1 MLVGLSLTGG
11 GARGAYQ
18 AGVARGIA
26 EVLKAKNIH
35 NPFTYYSGM
44 SAGSI
49 NASFLAAHEGSF
61 VESSETLCKLWKGIE
76 ADNVYRTDSLSL
88 GKIGL
93 QWMRDLSLG
102 SAFRER
108 LAHQL
113 LDASPLS
120 DLLGKHIP
128 FEKINGNLESG
139 KLLGVACSAFNYDE
153 QKNVA
158 FIQTKDKSIS
168 WVRAKRYSQQVE
180 LELSHVL
187 ASCAIPVLF
196 APIPV
201 GDSYYGDG
209 SLRNTAPLS
218 PLIRM
223 GCRNM
228 ILVGVRYGGASEKV
242 THFSHRPSISKVL
255 GIILNGLFFD
265 SLDMDVDRLK
275 HINELTKNLNQL
287 QEKSEKVN
295 FLYIKPSKDLA
306 QIAMD
311 AGKSKLPKLVSY
323 LLGGLGGKNES
334 SELTSYLL
342 FHSTYLDQ
350 LVELG
355 YNDAFSIK
363 DEIVRFYSELE

>member
-1 MLVGLSLTGG
+1 MVGLSLTGG

-18 AGVARGIA
+18 AGVAKGIA
-26 EVLKAKNIH
+26 EILKTQNMD
-35 NPFTYYSGM
+35 NPFGYYSGM

-49 NASFLAAHEGSF
+49 NASFLAAHEGNF
-61 VESSETLCKLWKGIE
+61 TESSETLCRVWKGIQAE
-76 ADNVYRTDSLSL
+76 NVYRTDTLSL

-93 QWMRDLSLG
+93 QWMRDLSIG
-102 SAFRER
+102 SAFSER

-113 LDASPLS
+113 LDASPLA

-139 KLLGVACSAFNYDE
+139 KLLGVACSAYNYDE

-158 FIQTKDKSIS
+158 FIHTKDKEIS

-180 LELSHVL
+180 LNLSHVL

-196 APIPV
+196 APIQV

-228 ILVGVRYGGASEKV
+228 VLVGVRYGGSSEV
-242 THFSHRPSISKVL
+242 VHRANITRPTISKVL

-306 QIAMD
+306 TMAME
-311 AGKSKLPKLVSY
+311 AGKSKLPKLVNY

-342 FHSTYLDQ
+342 FHPTYIDQ
-350 LVELG
+350 LVDLG
-355 YNDAFSIK
+355 YSDAMAIK
-363 DEIVRFYSELE
+363 EEIIRFYSELV